1 MIYDTVTNEVH
12 PVPYFA
18 RGTCIQ
24 HEAANLPDGFRIAT
38 DEEVL
43 AAYPPAPEV
52 VPTYSKLKIVEVIDG
67 MGKLDDFAGMLLQAS
82 TRIQMRWQ
90 AATVL
95 AGDDEDLQSVVLMM
109 QSAWSLTDEQVS
121 DILKQCEA

>member
-1 MIYDTVTNEVH
+1 MD
-12 PVPYFA
+12 
-18 RGTCIQ
+18 
-24 HEAANLPDGFRIAT
+24 
-38 DEEVL
+38 
-43 AAYPPAPEV
+43 
-52 VPTYSKLKIVEVIDG
+52 
-67 MGKLDDFAGMLLQAS
+67 KLDEFAAMLSQAS
-82 TRIQMRWQ
+82 TRVQMRWQ